1 VRLRRKIT
9 IAFFGVSS
17 LVSVVLALFLYRF
30 VETKLGDELSH
41 RLRDITHVGS
51 HAIDVVAVTELR
63 AITATEVDDAKVH
76 DVEHGDSYKKLYEQL
91 RMIRRA
97 EPALIRFAYL
107 LAPTKDPMKPRFVAD
122 ADVLE
127 LLAKVASGAAPH
139 DTEISHFAQEYDVS
153 DVPLLAKALADCTP
167 QLEPDFVYDSV
178 FEVSSISAYHPLA
191 GADGK
196 PLRAADGSCLAV
208 LGVDIADTDMRTAL
222 DEAGSLAIKISIGV
236 ILLALIVSIAM
247 GTVLT
252 RSVLALSE
260 TVKRFAEKDFTART
274 KIQAKDEIG
283 ALGTSFNQMADTIQ
297 EHSANLEDKVRQ
309 RTSELIDEKATSERL
324 LLNVLPRAIAERL
337 KDGESQIVDRF
348 DAVTVLFADIVGFTS
363 LSSRTTPEKLVTM
376 LNELFSAFDRLAE
389 KHGLEKIKTIGDA
402 YMVVAGIPHPIADH
416 ATAMALMGLDMLAA
430 ITAYSQKH
438 GTNLTIRVGIHT
450 GSVVAG
456 VIGQK
461 KFIYDLWGD
470 TVNTAS
476 RMESS
481 GIPGRIHLSEA
492 TATLLGDAFELEN
505 RGPIEVK
512 GKGTM
517 TTYLI
522 VGPRGTSPDVSRT
535 HAPPT

>member
-1 VRLRRKIT
+1 MRLRRKIT
-9 IAFFGVSS
+9 VAFFGISS
-17 LVSVVLALFLYRF
+17 LVSIVLALFLYRF

-41 RLRDITHVGS
+41 RLRDITHVGAY
-51 HAIDVVAVTELR
+51 AIDAASVSELR
-63 AITATEVDDAKVH
+63 ALHDGELDEARVH
-76 DVEHGDSYKKLYEQL
+76 DVEHGDTYRKLYEQL

-97 EPALIRFAYL
+97 EAGLIRYAYL
-107 LAPTKDPMKPRFVAD
+107 LAPSKDPQKPRFIAD
-122 ADVLE
+122 ADVLD
-127 LLAKVASGAAPH
+127 LLANIAAGTAPA
-139 DTEISHFAQEYDVS
+139 DTEISHFGQAYDVTA
-153 DVPLLAKALADCTP
+153 VPLLGTALAECTP
-167 QLEPDFVYDSV
+167 QLERDFVHDEAFKV
-178 FEVSSISAYHPLA
+178 NSISAYQPLA

-274 KIQAKDEIG
+274 AIKAKDEIG

-297 EHSANLEDKVRQ
+297 EHSENLETKVRE
-309 RTSELIDEKATSERL
+309 RTSELLDEKATSERL
-324 LLNVLPRAIAERL
+324 LLNVLPRPIAERL
-337 KDGESQIVDRF
+337 KDGESEIVDRF

-363 LSSRTTPEKLVTM
+363 LSSRTSPEKLVAM
-376 LNELFSAFDRLAE
+376 LNEVFSTFDRLAE

-416 ATAMALMGLDMLAA
+416 AIAMTHMGLDMLAA
-430 ITAYSQKH
+430 IDEYSNKH

-481 GIPGRIHLSEA
+481 GIPGRIHLTEA
-492 TATLLGDAFELEN
+492 TASLLGEAFELES

-517 TTYLI
+517 NTFL
-522 VGPRGTSPDVSRT
+522 VLAAKERRV
-535 HAPPT
+535 

>member
-17 LVSVVLALFLYRF
+17 LVSVLLAWFLYRF
-30 VETKLGDELSH
+30 VETKLGGELAH

-51 HAIDVVAVTELR
+51 HSLDLGAYR
-63 AITATEVDDAKVH
+63 ALLGQLGPAVDDAKVSE
-76 DVEHGDSYKKLYEQL
+76 VEHAEAYRTIYDEL

-97 EPALIRFAYL
+97 EPNLIRFAYL
-107 LAPTKDPMKPRFVAD
+107 LAPTADPDKPRFVAD

-127 LLAKVASGAAPH
+127 LLAKVAAGSAPAE
-139 DTEISHFAQEYDVS
+139 TAISHFNQEYDVS
-153 DVPLLAKALADCTP
+153 DIPLLKKALLECSR
-167 QLEPDFVYDSV
+167 QLEPDFVYDDEFKV
-178 FEVSSISAYHPLA
+178 NSISAYHPLS
-191 GADGK
+191 GPDGQ
-196 PLRAADGSCLAV
+196 PLRDANGRCLGV

-222 DEAGSLAIKISIGV
+222 DEASSLALKVSIAV
-236 ILLALIVSIAM
+236 IVLALIVSIAM

-252 RSVLALSE
+252 RSILALSN
-260 TVKRFAEKDFTART
+260 TVKRFAEKDFSART
-274 KIQAKDEIG
+274 RVFTKDEIG
-283 ALGTSFNQMADTIQ
+283 ALGENFNAMADTIQ
-297 EHSANLEDKVRQ
+297 QHSANLEDTVRQ

-324 LLNVLPRAIAERL
+324 LLNVLPAAIAERL
-337 KDGESQIVDRF
+337 KLGESQIVDRF
-348 DAVTVLFADIVGFTS
+348 DAVTVLFADIVGFTA

-376 LNELFSAFDRLAE
+376 LNELFSTFDRLAE

-416 ATAMALMGLDMLAA
+416 ALAMAHMGFDMLAA
-430 ITAYSQKH
+430 IGAYAKKH
-438 GTNLTIRVGIHT
+438 DTNLTIRVGIHT

-456 VIGQK
+456 VIGKK

-481 GIPGRIHLSEA
+481 GVPGRIHTSEV
-492 TATLLGDAFELEN
+492 TATLIRGQVELEE
-505 RGPIEVK
+505 RGPIEIK

-517 TTYLI
+517 TTYLL
-522 VGPRGTSPDVSRT
+522 VSP
-535 HAPPT
+535 AEPPASAADEPAAK

>member
-1 VRLRRKIT
+1 MRLRRKIT

-30 VETKLGDELSH
+30 VESKLGDELAH

-51 HAIDVVAVTELR
+51 HAIDAAAVRELHAR
-63 AITATEVDDAKVH
+63 LGPDVDDATVH
-76 DVEHGDSYKKLYEQL
+76 DIEHGATYTTLYEQL

-97 EPALIRFAYL
+97 EPGLIRYAYI
-107 LAPTKDPMKPRFVAD
+107 LAPTKDPTKPRFIAD
-122 ADVLE
+122 ADVLD
-127 LLAKVASGAAPH
+127 LLAKVAAGTVRA
-139 DTEISHFAQEYDVS
+139 DTEISHFNQEYDVS
-153 DVPLLAKALADCTP
+153 DVPLLQKALVDCAP
-167 QLEPDFVYDSV
+167 QLEPDFVYDEV
-178 FEVSSISAYHPLA
+178 FAVNSISAYHPLA
-191 GADGK
+191 GADGT
-196 PLRAADGSCLAV
+196 PLRGPDGACLAV

-222 DEAGSLAIKISIGV
+222 DEAGSLAVKISIAV
-236 ILLALIVSIAM
+236 IVLALIVSIAM

-260 TVKRFAEKDFTART
+260 TVKRFADKDFTART
-274 KIQAKDEIG
+274 NIQAKDEIG

-297 EHSANLEDKVRQ
+297 EHSENLEDKVRQ
-309 RTSELIDEKATSERL
+309 RTSELADEKATSERL
-324 LLNVLPRAIAERL
+324 LLNVLPAAIAERL
-337 KDGESQIVDRF
+337 KTGESQIVDRF

-363 LSSRTTPEKLVTM
+363 LSSRTSPEKLVTM
-376 LNELFSAFDRLAE
+376 LNELFSTFDKLAE

-430 ITAYSQKH
+430 ITAYAKKH
-438 GTNLTIRVGIHT
+438 ETNLTIRVGIHT

-481 GIPGRIHLSEA
+481 GVPGRIHVSEV
-492 TATLLGDAFELEN
+492 TATLLRDHFELEE

-517 TTYLI
+517 TTYLL
-522 VGPRGTSPDVSRT
+522 VGPRGDLPDVA
-535 HAPPT
+535 APHT

>member
-1 VRLRRKIT
+1 MRLRRKIT

-30 VETKLGDELSH
+30 VESKLGDELSH

-51 HAIDVVAVTELR
+51 HAVDAGAVREL
-63 AITATEVDDAKVH
+63 AAQLGGEVDDAKVH
-76 DVEHGDSYKKLYEQL
+76 AIEHGETYKRLYDQL
-91 RMIRRA
+91 RMIRQA
-97 EPALIRFAYL
+97 EPGLIRYAYL
-107 LAPTKDPMKPRFVAD
+107 LAPGTDPQKPRFIAD

-127 LLAKVASGAAPH
+127 LLGKVAAGSAPA
-139 DTEISHFAQEYDVS
+139 DTEISHFGQEYDVS
-153 DVPLLAKALADCTP
+153 GIPLLGKALADCTP
-167 QLEPDFVYDSV
+167 LLEPDFVYDDA
-178 FEVSSISAYHPLA
+178 FEVNSISAYHPLA
-191 GADGK
+191 GPDGEG
-196 PLRAADGSCLAV
+196 LRGPDGTCLAV

-222 DEAGSLAIKISIGV
+222 DEAGNLAIKISIGV
-236 ILLALIVSIAM
+236 IVLALIVSIAM

-252 RSVLALSE
+252 RSVLSLSE
-260 TVKRFAEKDFTART
+260 TVKRFADKDFTART
-274 KIQAKDEIG
+274 SVASKDEIG

-297 EHSANLEDKVRQ
+297 EHSENLEDKVRQ

-324 LLNVLPRAIAERL
+324 LLNVLPAPIAERL
-337 KDGESQIVDRF
+337 KMGEHQIVDRF

-363 LSSRTTPEKLVTM
+363 LSSRTSPEKLVTM
-376 LNELFSAFDRLAE
+376 LNELFSTFDRLAE

-430 ITAYSQKH
+430 IAEFAAKYDRD
-438 GTNLTIRVGIHT
+438 LTIRVGIHT

-481 GIPGRIHLSEA
+481 GIPGRVHVSEV
-492 TATLLGDAFELEN
+492 TAALLAENFELES

-517 TTYLI
+517 STFLL
-522 VGPRGTSPDVSRT
+522 VGPKRT
-535 HAPPT
+535 PHA

>member
-1 VRLRRKIT
+1 MRLRRKIT

-30 VETKLGDELSH
+30 VENKLGDELSH

-51 HAIDVVAVTELR
+51 HAIDAAATTELR
-63 AITATEVDDAKVH
+63 ALVASDLDDAKVH
-76 DVEHGDSYKKLYEQL
+76 DVEHGETYKKLYEQL

-97 EPALIRFAYL
+97 EPGLIRYAYL
-107 LAPTKDPMKPRFVAD
+107 LAPTTDPTKPRFIAD

-127 LLAKVASGAAPH
+127 LLAKVAAGTAPA
-139 DTEISHFAQEYDVS
+139 DTEISHVGQEYDVS
-153 DVPLLAKALADCTP
+153 DVPLLQKALVECAP
-167 QLEPDFVYDSV
+167 QLESDFVYDEV
-178 FEVSSISAYHPLA
+178 FRVSSISAYHPLA

-196 PLRAADGSCLAV
+196 ALRAADGTCLAV

-260 TVKRFAEKDFTART
+260 TVKRFADKDFTART
-274 KIQAKDEIG
+274 AIVAKDEIG

-297 EHSANLEDKVRQ
+297 DHTENLEHKVRE
-309 RTSELIDEKATSERL
+309 RTSELLDEKATSERL
-324 LLNVLPRAIAERL
+324 LLNVLPRPIAERL
-337 KDGESQIVDRF
+337 KTGESQIVDRF

-376 LNELFSAFDRLAE
+376 LNELFSTFDRLAE

-416 ATAMALMGLDMLAA
+416 ATAMAHMGLDMLAA
-430 ITAYSQKH
+430 ITAYAKKH
-438 GTNLTIRVGIHT
+438 DTNLTIRVGIHT

-481 GIPGRIHLSEA
+481 GLPGRIHLSEA
-492 TATLLGDAFELEN
+492 TAALIADQFELEN

-517 TTYLI
+517 TTFLL
-522 VGPRGTSPDVSRT
+522 VGPR
-535 HAPPT
+535 HAP